1 MPEAIIPALVSG
13 AFVIISTLLSN
24 RLIEDPLQRAKDRLE
39 VADSLT
45 SEREGDPLRRQAE
58 LYARWALKYG
68 DAFRVTRR
76 LILFSSAL
84 LFLFIIAGYTAMFA
98 IFASNAHANLPSI
111 QTEEISRLVL
121 ETVLQALRFLLL
133 PCFVGLIGFSFTGV
147 ARHFQIKRIERHRAP
162 FPTERTNRR
171 S

>member
-24 RLIEDPLQRAKDRLE
+24 HLIEDPLQRAKDRLE
-39 VADSLT
+39 VANSLT
-45 SEREGDPLRRQAE
+45 FERKRGPLRRRAE
-58 LYARWALKYG
+58 LYAHWALKYG

-84 LFLFIIAGYTAMFA
+84 LFLFIIAGHTTMFA
-98 IFASNAHANLPSI
+98 ILASNAHANLPSI

-133 PCFVGLIGFSFTGV
+133 PCFIGLVGFFLTAV
-147 ARHFQIKRIERHRAP
+147 ARHFQIKRIEQHGTP